1 MVTKLLTNDLP
12 IRAHHWRI
20 GGIRERVLTR
30 QGIKPQAF
38 RGGYMTDKSAHSIA
52 EASARSGLGR
62 TSIYELI
69 NTGHLVARK
78 CGRRTVVL
86 DVDLQR
92 CLQSLP
98 VKQSSTTPPE
108 GSATDRKDVDKS
120 STRKGGGMA

>member
-1 MVTKLLTNDLP
+1 
-12 IRAHHWRI
+12 
-20 GGIRERVLTR
+20 
-30 QGIKPQAF
+30 
-38 RGGYMTDKSAHSIA
+38 MTDKSAHSIA

-108 GSATDRKDVDKS
+108 GSATDHK
-120 STRKGGGMA
+120 RKGGGVA

>member
-1 MVTKLLTNDLP
+1 
-12 IRAHHWRI
+12 
-20 GGIRERVLTR
+20 
-30 QGIKPQAF
+30 
-38 RGGYMTDKSAHSIA
+38 MTDKSAHSIA

-98 VKQSSTTPPE
+98 PVKAKQSGTTPPE
-108 GSATDRKDVDKS
+108 GSGTIDWPAECRKE
-120 STRKGGGMA
+120 TT